1 MYFVTVV
8 LHLKRTTHYEVG
20 ESKNI
25 NSHSH
30 VHRLQANELPLGQLA
45 IYIYTSYTKKKKKSS
60 VEPERTQ

>member
-30 VHRLQANELPLGQLA
+30 VHRLQANELLLGQLA
-45 IYIYTSYTKKKKKSS
+45 IYINYVKKNS